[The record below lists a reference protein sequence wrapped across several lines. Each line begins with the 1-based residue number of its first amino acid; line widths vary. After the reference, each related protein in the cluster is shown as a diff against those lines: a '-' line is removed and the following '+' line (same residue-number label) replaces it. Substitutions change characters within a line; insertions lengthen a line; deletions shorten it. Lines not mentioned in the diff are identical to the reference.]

1 MPRDDQPMIEVAG
14 CIADGTAVDWQRA
27 RDSMP
32 DQAQREVLRYL
43 ELVQGI
49 VQGQRSLNP
58 EVTLV
63 VTAPKTGAATQ
74 APAGPRR
81 WGRLELSRV
90 VGAGSFG
97 EVYRAWDGN
106 LGREVA
112 LKLLHPDLQRMQR
125 DAVLREGQ
133 LLARVRHPNVVVVH
147 GAEEHDGRVG
157 MWMEFVEGRTLADLV
172 REHGALGA
180 REAALIGMDLCRAL
194 TAVHN
199 AGLVHRD
206 VKSHNVMRA
215 AGGRIVLMDFGAG
228 IEAVPAAGEPLSLA
242 GTPLYMA
249 PETLRGDPASV
260 RADVYSLGVLLFHL
274 VTGRYPVQGANL
286 DAVRTAHAAGERT
299 LLREARADLPDAFV
313 SAVERALAPLPAERF
328 ATAGQFEQA
337 LAATLGAQ
345 VSLAEA
351 GVAALAPTPAEADV
365 AAPAPTSA
373 SVPRPLVAPPALAAS
388 RRFPRR
394 TLGLA
399 VAAIGV
405 VALFAILRVV
415 VSSFDGGRDA
425 REAQRDLAPP
435 PAAAEAF
442 AVRAAF
448 YRRRG
453 NDREPVV
460 QGASVAPGDGL
471 SLEFEATAPV
481 HLYIVNEDESGEA
494 HLLFPLPGFE
504 PANPLQASHKY
515 VLPGARGG
523 AAFDWEVSSA
533 GGRERLLVIASRE
546 RLTDLEADML
556 ALPQAGSSAPIQSV
570 ELSSRAREK
579 LRGIGELQKRPQDA
593 ATTSDPSQ
601 SRLSELAAKLG
612 AGAESANG
620 IWVRQLEF
628 ANPAPR

>member
-1 MPRDDQPMIEVAG
+1 MPRDDHPMIEVASR
-14 CIADGTAVDWQRA
+14 IADGTSVDWQKERGSA
-27 RDSMP
+27 RDE
-32 DQAQREVLRYL
+32 AQREILRYL
-43 ELVQGI
+43 EIVQEI
-49 VQGQRSLNP
+49 VQGHRSLNT
-58 EVTLV
+58 EATLV
-63 VTAPKTGAATQ
+63 ATDPKAAAAAQASTGL
-74 APAGPRR
+74 RH

-112 LKLLHPDLQRMQR
+112 LKLLHPDSQRIQR

-133 LLARVRHPNVVVVH
+133 LLARVRHPNVVVVY

-157 MWMEFVEGRTLADLV
+157 MWMEFVEGRTLEDLV
-172 REHGALGA
+172 REQGALGA

-206 VKSHNVMRA
+206 VKTRNVMRA

-228 IEAVPAAGEPLSLA
+228 IEAVPAAGESRSLA

-249 PETLRGDPASV
+249 PEITRGEPASAG
-260 RADVYSLGVLLFHL
+260 ADVYSLGVLLFHL
-274 VTGRYPVQGANL
+274 VTGRYPVQGANF
-286 DAVRTAHAAGERT
+286 DAVRRAHAAGERR

-313 SAVERALAPLPAERF
+313 SAVERALAASPAERF

-337 LAATLGAQ
+337 LAATLGTQA
-345 VSLAEA
+345 SLAEA
-351 GVAALAPTPAEADV
+351 GVAPVPQRGPAGVAVTMSPPV
-365 AAPAPTSA
+365 AAPT
-373 SVPRPLVAPPALAAS
+373 AS
-388 RRFPRR
+388 RRFSRR
-394 TLGLA
+394 TLGW
-399 VAAIGV
+399 VAAGIGMI
-405 VALFAILRVV
+405 ALLAILRAVLPG
-415 VSSFDGGRDA
+415 FDGARTARD
-425 REAQRDLAPP
+425 AQRDLASS
-435 PAAAEAF
+435 PASGVPAEAF

-453 NDREPVV
+453 SVREPLVE
-460 QGASVAPGDGL
+460 GASVAPGDGL
-471 SLEFEATAPV
+471 SLEFEVTSPV
-481 HLYIVNEDESGEA
+481 HLYIVNEDERGEA

-515 VLPGARGG
+515 VLPGAREG

-533 GGRERLLVIASRE
+533 GGRERLLVIASHE
-546 RLTDLEADML
+546 RLTDLEAEML
-556 ALPQAGSSAPIQSV
+556 ALPQAGSRAQVQSI
-570 ELSSRAREK
+570 ELSPRARER
-579 LRGIGELQKRPQDA
+579 LRGIGGLQSRPQDA
-593 ATTSDPSQ
+593 GATSDPSQ

-612 AGAESANG
+612 AGAESASG

-628 ANPAPR
+628 TNPAPR